1 MGDNELTLVFE
12 KLVACVVPPSV
23 DAQAVGCVQ
32 VGRSGEKSGL
42 QIYIFESSASTREL
56 KLWE

>member
-12 KLVACVVPPSV
+12 KLVACAVPPSV
-23 DAQAVGCVQ
+23 DVQAVGCVR

-42 QIYIFESSASTREL
+42 QIHIFELSASKREL